1 VRSARFIFNSP
12 GVTAIFPVLLDLYRF
27 VYGKDSFV
35 SLYVWRPPCYPNIQ
49 FSVALF
55 TGIVIMAAMDTNS
68 HILVV
73 DDDREIRTL
82 LAEYLDANGF
92 RTLTA
97 TNGADMRKVLEES
110 RVDLIVLDL
119 TLPGEDGLTLCR
131 NLRSQSNVPVIMLT
145 ARGEP
150 LDRILGLEMGAD
162 DYLAKPFEPRELF
175 ARIRSVLRR
184 TQALPPNMSRSE
196 AKAMHFSGWTLDL
209 TARHLLNGDGVVVA
223 LSGAEFRML
232 KVFLDHP
239 NRILNRDQLLEL
251 TQGREADPFDRSVDI
266 QISRLRQKLGDDART
281 PTIIKTIRNEGYVL
295 ATTVTME
302 IPE

>member
-1 VRSARFIFNSP
+1 
-12 GVTAIFPVLLDLYRF
+12 
-27 VYGKDSFV
+27 
-35 SLYVWRPPCYPNIQ
+35 
-49 FSVALF
+49 
-55 TGIVIMAAMDTNS
+55 MDTLS

-73 DDDREIRTL
+73 DDDRDIRGL

-92 RTLTA
+92 KTLTA
-97 TNGADMRKVLEES
+97 TNGTEMRKALEES

-131 NLRSQSNVPVIMLT
+131 DLRSRSTVPVIMLT

-184 TQALPPNMSRSE
+184 TQALPPNMALPQ
-196 AKAMHFSGWTLDL
+196 AKALHFSGWTLDL
-209 TARHLLNGDGVVVA
+209 TARHLLNPDGVVVA

-232 KVFLDHP
+232 KVFLEHP
-239 NRILNRDQLLEL
+239 NRVLNRDQLLEL
-251 TQGREADPFDRSVDI
+251 TQGREADPFDRAVDL

-281 PTIIKTIRNEGYVL
+281 PTIIKTVRNEGYVL
-295 ATTVTME
+295 ATTVNTE
-302 IPE
+302 NPG

>member
-1 VRSARFIFNSP
+1 MRIYKF
-12 GVTAIFPVLLDLYRF
+12 GVAIPAINCIIL
-27 VYGKDSFV
+27 S
-35 SLYVWRPPCYPNIQ
+35 
-49 FSVALF
+49 
-55 TGIVIMAAMDTNS
+55 MDTTAQ
-68 HILVV
+68 ILVV
-73 DDDREIRTL
+73 DDDREIRSL
-82 LAEYLDANGF
+82 LAEYLDANGL
-92 RTLTA
+92 RTFTA
-97 TNGADMRKVLEES
+97 NNGSEMRRVLEEA

-131 NLRSQSNVPVIMLT
+131 NLRAHPTHFGIPVIMLT

-162 DYLAKPFEPRELF
+162 DYLSKPFEPRELF

-184 TQALPPNMSRSE
+184 TQALPPNM
-196 AKAMHFSGWTLDL
+196 ATPDAQQIQFAGLTLDL
-209 TARHLLNGDGVVVA
+209 IARHLVNRNGVVVA
-223 LSGAEFRML
+223 LSGAEYRIL

-281 PTIIKTIRNEGYVL
+281 PSIIKTVRNEGYVL
-295 ATTVTME
+295 ATTVTVDS
-302 IPE
+302 

>member
-1 VRSARFIFNSP
+1 MRS
-12 GVTAIFPVLLDLYRF
+12 
-27 VYGKDSFV
+27 
-35 SLYVWRPPCYPNIQ
+35 
-49 FSVALF
+49 
-55 TGIVIMAAMDTNS
+55 MDTNT

-73 DDDREIRTL
+73 DDDRDIRTL
-82 LAEYLDANGF
+82 LAEYLDSNGL

-97 TNGADMRKVLEES
+97 TNGSEMRRVLEES

-131 NLRSQSNVPVIMLT
+131 NLRATSSVPVIMLT

-184 TQALPPNMSRSE
+184 TQALPPNMAQPDVATMRF
-196 AKAMHFSGWTLDL
+196 AGWTLDL
-209 TARHLLNGDGVVVA
+209 TARHLVNKDGVVVA
-223 LSGAEFRML
+223 LSGAEFRLL

-239 NRILNRDQLLEL
+239 NRVLNRDQLLEL
-251 TQGREADPFDRSVDI
+251 TQGRESDPFDRSVDI

-281 PTIIKTIRNEGYVL
+281 PTIIKTVRNEGYVL
-295 ATTVTME
+295 ATTVTAE
-302 IPE
+302 GAGRSA